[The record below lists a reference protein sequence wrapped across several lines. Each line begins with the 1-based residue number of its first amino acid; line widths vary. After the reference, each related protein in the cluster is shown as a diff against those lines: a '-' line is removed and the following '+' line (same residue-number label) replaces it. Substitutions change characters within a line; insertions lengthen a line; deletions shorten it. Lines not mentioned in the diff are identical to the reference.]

1 MKFATYTEVDRFVM
15 LQREEFA
22 NGKAVDI
29 EGLKAAKHWM
39 KTNKRDAGEA
49 LVRVVDSILRGT
61 GLDERSLPKHPSF
74 ELIRSFELPNKS
86 MIRSKNLTTEEMT
99 MGDVSSFA
107 EAARE
112 VPEIKK
118 AIDLNNL
125 VFTAYLRLPVPSR
138 AGIFIFSLDIGLDS
152 SRRPSRFERFLFQ
165 IPPDVAASEIH
176 VFIHQLINVL
186 GPVPVPTTLSSANK
200 GAYVY
205 QSIQDGLVLKHADF
219 GSFMQDLLS
228 LLSVYDELPSNSWFS
243 KPAHVVF
250 NPLITPTPHSN
261 QPSDLQN
268 LINIGGHLGYD
279 FSKHTTFRDARQTL
293 TVLQW
298 FASNPQTNGL
308 EALVVE
314 AKNLRTTNPVMSQ
327 ILSSS
332 QHYDADKISIMG
344 HLAAL
349 GVHKN
354 LSFPDV
360 FSDWDF
366 FQHGQN
372 HPPRDVLFCILSDQ
386 LPNSCG
392 TVAFAHFEIFIPI
405 ETNEDLA
412 VVRELKCWDKS
423 VRQKLKDIHER
434 LNWEAISKQLKSS
447 KDQLVKELTTLQHQS
462 SELDHFFGEMNELK
476 QKLTESN
483 LLFEQL
489 KSEIS
494 NNENE
499 RDQLHEGL
507 NELRNPDK
515 LTPFIR
521 QRYQPVITNHSPPP
535 KVMGLIKRKEGTQNQ
550 LQRRSELRNALV
562 EQIIKDQ
569 QKISQNLR
577 KGRERM
583 GIKEAEV
590 IAIAQKMATMSED
603 FEAKAGYKPEPS
615 KQQELR
621 ELLSQ
626 KTNELAKIDK
636 KLQRLG
642 S

>member
-1 MKFATYTEVDRFVM
+1 MTFANYGEVDRFVM

-22 NGKAVDI
+22 NGKEVDI
-29 EGLKAAKHWM
+29 EGLKAAKYWM
-39 KTNKRDAGEA
+39 KTKKRDAGEA
-49 LVRVVDSILRGT
+49 LVCVVDSILRGT

-86 MIRSKNLTTEEMT
+86 MVRSKNMTTEEMT

-118 AIDLNNL
+118 AIDLDEL
-125 VFTAYLRLPVPSR
+125 AFTAYLRLPVPSR
-138 AGIFIFSLDIGLDS
+138 AGIFIISLDVGLDS

-165 IPPDVAASEIH
+165 IPPDVAANEVL
-176 VFIHQLINVL
+176 VFIHQLINNV
-186 GPVPVPTTLSSANK
+186 GPVPVPMTLSSTNK
-200 GAYVY
+200 GAHVY

-228 LLSVYDELPSNSWFS
+228 ALSVYEELPSNPWFS

-261 QPSDLQN
+261 QPSELQH
-268 LINIGGHLGYD
+268 LITSGRHLGYD
-279 FSKHTTFRDARQTL
+279 FSKHMTFRDASQTL

-298 FASNPQTNGL
+298 FASNLLSSGL

-314 AKNLRTTNPVMSQ
+314 AKNHRTTNPVMSQ

-332 QHYDADKISIMG
+332 QHYDADKISIIG

-349 GVHKN
+349 GIHKN

-360 FSDWDF
+360 FSDWNF

-372 HPPRDVLFCILSDQ
+372 HRPRDVLFCILREQ
-386 LPNSCG
+386 PPNSCG
-392 TVAFAHFEIFIPI
+392 TEAFAHFETFIPI
-405 ETNEDLA
+405 ETNKVLS
-412 VVRELKCWDKS
+412 VVRELKCWDRS
-423 VRQKLKDIHER
+423 VRQKLKNIHER
-434 LNWEAISKQLKSS
+434 LNWEAICKQLESS
-447 KDQLVKELTTLQHQS
+447 KDQLVKESITLLNQS
-462 SELDHFFGEMNELK
+462 SELDHFFGEMDELD
-476 QKLTESN
+476 QKLTESK
-483 LLFEQL
+483 LLCEQL

-494 NNENE
+494 KNKNEL
-499 RDQLHEGL
+499 DQLHEGL

-515 LTPFIR
+515 VTLFIR
-521 QRYQPVITNHSPPP
+521 QRYESVITKHSPPP
-535 KVMGLIKRKEGTQNQ
+535 KVMGLIKRKEGTQYQ
-550 LQRRSELRNALV
+550 LKRRSELRSALV
-562 EQIIKDQ
+562 EHIIKDEV
-569 QKISQNLR
+569 KISQNLR
-577 KGRERM
+577 EGRERM
-583 GIKEAEV
+583 HNKNADV
-590 IAIAQKMATMSED
+590 NAITQKMEAMSED
-603 FEAKAGYKPEPS
+603 FEAKAGYKPERS
-615 KQQELR
+615 KQQELTR
-621 ELLSQ
+621 VYLQ

-636 KLQRLG
+636 KIQRLG

>member
-1 MKFATYTEVDRFVM
+1 M
-15 LQREEFA
+15 
-22 NGKAVDI
+22 
-29 EGLKAAKHWM
+29 
-39 KTNKRDAGEA
+39 
-49 LVRVVDSILRGT
+49 
-61 GLDERSLPKHPSF
+61 
-74 ELIRSFELPNKS
+74 
-86 MIRSKNLTTEEMT
+86 
-99 MGDVSSFA
+99 
-107 EAARE
+107 
-112 VPEIKK
+112 
-118 AIDLNNL
+118 
-125 VFTAYLRLPVPSR
+125 
-138 AGIFIFSLDIGLDS
+138 
-152 SRRPSRFERFLFQ
+152 
-165 IPPDVAASEIH
+165 
-176 VFIHQLINVL
+176 
-186 GPVPVPTTLSSANK
+186 
-200 GAYVY
+200 
-205 QSIQDGLVLKHADF
+205 
-219 GSFMQDLLS
+219 
-228 LLSVYDELPSNSWFS
+228 
-243 KPAHVVF
+243 
-250 NPLITPTPHSN
+250 
-261 QPSDLQN
+261 
-268 LINIGGHLGYD
+268 
-279 FSKHTTFRDARQTL
+279 TFRDAKQTL

-298 FASNPQTNGL
+298 FASNPPTNGL

-314 AKNLRTTNPVMSQ
+314 AKNLRTSNPVMSQ

-332 QHYDADKISIMG
+332 QHYDIDKISIMG

-349 GVHKN
+349 GAHKN

-372 HPPRDVLFCILSDQ
+372 HPPSDVLFCILSEQ

-392 TVAFAHFEIFIPI
+392 MVAFAHFETFIPI
-405 ETNEDLA
+405 ETNEDLS

-447 KDQLVKELTTLQHQS
+447 KDQLVEGLTILQHQS
-462 SELDHFFGEMNELK
+462 SELDHFFGGMNELK

-483 LLFEQL
+483 LLLEQL

-494 NNENE
+494 NNKNE

-507 NELRNPDK
+507 EELRNPDK
-515 LTPFIR
+515 LTSFIR

-562 EQIIKDQ
+562 EQIRKDQ

-577 KGRERM
+577 KGTERM

-590 IAIAQKMATMSED
+590 NSITQKMVTMNED

-621 ELLSQ
+621 ELFSQ

-642 S
+642 P